1 MTELRVHNFS
11 ISLDGYAAG
20 PAQTEQDPLGAG
32 AGDCMNGSSPALFG
46 DLGDALDGWTC
57 VEFTPSVEVAHV
69 RLRRG

>member
-1 MTELRVHNFS
+1 MTEPRVHNVV
-11 ISLDGYAAG
+11 ISLDGYGAG

-32 AGDCMNGSSPALFG
+32 GGDCTNGSSPAPFG

>member
-1 MTELRVHNFS
+1 MTALRVHNVA
-11 ISLDGYAAG
+11 ISLDGYGTG

-32 AGDCMNGSSPALFG
+32 ASDCTNGSSPALFG
-46 DLGDALDGWTC
+46 DLGGWTC